1 MTDYSTLIHQASM
14 GILLLFSLATWA
26 LLIAKWAQ
34 LVKLRRQNQRYT
46 ERFWST
52 ASFKASVTAEEHQ
65 GQLARLASATQ
76 LALSKGREG
85 PCPVDGWSRQ
95 EVLQRSLQKQIHS
108 ERHVMEHGMIVL
120 ASIGSTAPFIGLFG
134 TVFGIIHA
142 LQAIST
148 AKSASIAVVAAP
160 IGEALIATGVGIA
173 VAVPAVLAYN
183 LLGRRLKLI
192 TADLDSFALNLM
204 NRAQRHGFDLG
215 DGHLNDTQRQLSG
228 AA

>member
-1 MTDYSTLIHQASM
+1 MNDYSTLIHQASM
-14 GILLLFSLATWA
+14 GILVLFSLATWA
-26 LLIAKWAQ
+26 VLIAKWIQ
-34 LVKLRRQNQRYT
+34 LVKLRRQNQRYA

-52 ASFKASVTAEEHQ
+52 ASFKTSVTAEEHQ
-65 GQLARLASATQ
+65 GQLARLANATH

-95 EVLQRSLQKQIHS
+95 EVLERSLQKQIHG
-108 ERHVMEHGMIVL
+108 ERHLMEHGMIVL

-148 AKSASIAVVAAP
+148 AKSASIAVVAGP
-160 IGEALIATGVGIA
+160 IGDALIATGIGIA

-183 LLGRRLKLI
+183 FLGRRLKLMI
-192 TADLDSFALNLM
+192 ADLESFALNLM
-204 NRAQRHGFDLG
+204 NRAQRHGFELG
-215 DGHLNDTQRQLSG
+215 DGPATETQRQLSG